1 MADPNLYV
9 DLDAMN
15 ELTRQL
21 GQIRGALTDPK
32 DDIND
37 YAGRLGSERIED
49 ALNDFVSG
57 WKDGRKKIL
66 EAIDGLLAKA
76 QGAVD
81 TYLDLEQ
88 QVIKATKAGG

>member
-1 MADPNLYV
+1 MANPDIFV
-9 DLDAMN
+9 DLDAMA

-21 GQIRGALTDPK
+21 GQIKAALTEPDEHI
-32 DDIND
+32 DS
-37 YAGRLGSERIED
+37 YAPRLGSERIEE
-49 ALNDFVSG
+49 ALHEFVSG
-57 WKDGRKKIL
+57 WKDGRKKII

-88 QVIKATKAGG
+88 QVIKSTKAGG